1 MKFLITPILV
11 EFEWSHDGVQMVLWA
26 DTHQQRFQAK
36 VNGTT
41 FLFGSTSRQRY
52 IRGLWVQGFL
62 AFPEGSKAFQEEFQP
77 NCPEAYLGGSLR
89 LPLEDSEAFRPEKT
103 CRRILE
109 RTKEPPSSGKTLI
122 LKNLLG
128 LNLRRNQERNDQID
142 KA

>member
-1 MKFLITPILV
+1 MKLLITPLLV
-11 EFEWSHDGVQMVLWA
+11 EFERNHDGVQMTLWA
-26 DTHQQRFQAK
+26 NTHQPRFQAK

-41 FLFGSTSRQRY
+41 FLFGSTGRQRY

-62 AFPEGSKAFQEEFQP
+62 AFPEGSKAFQEEFRHHY
-77 NCPEAYLGGSLR
+77 PEAYLGGSLR

-109 RTKEPPSSGKTLI
+109 RAKEPPTSGNTLI

-128 LNLRRNQERNDQID
+128 LNLRRNQERND
-142 KA
+142 